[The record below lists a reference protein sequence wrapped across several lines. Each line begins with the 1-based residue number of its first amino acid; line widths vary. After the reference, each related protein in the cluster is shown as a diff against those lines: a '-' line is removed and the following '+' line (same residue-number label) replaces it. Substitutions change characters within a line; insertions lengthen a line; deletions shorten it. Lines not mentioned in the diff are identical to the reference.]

1 MFIIFRRG
9 ENGNRNGLDGLNK
22 TLASRW
28 FTTKQSER
36 LNIPLPGIHSA
47 APPINISL
55 TTIIYPPRRRPSG
68 ASGVSHVFL
77 ARIASCMH
85 IQDVSQ
91 FLYFLTY
98 ISSSIDLIWFWVKI
112 QSNVIFFVILWHIVL
127 ENIFILMLKWFR
139 LNTSYRQVEIR
150 RKVCHFKRDSC
161 KLSWMFF

>member
-28 FTTKQSER
+28 FTTKRSER

-68 ASGVSHVFL
+68 APGVFQPCLPCQNSILYAYTGRFTILILSHIYKFL
-77 ARIASCMH
+77 DR
-85 IQDVSQ
+85 
-91 FLYFLTY
+91 F
-98 ISSSIDLIWFWVKI
+98 DLILSENSI
-112 QSNVIFFVILWHIVL
+112 EYYFF
-127 ENIFILMLKWFR
+127 
-139 LNTSYRQVEIR
+139 S
-150 RKVCHFKRDSC
+150 
-161 KLSWMFF
+161 